1 MSSVRRNN
9 LIYSFLTRPERV
21 IAAALIV
28 GLSVLALVNYGQL
41 KEARQELNRA
51 AAVPVER
58 CQAVKRL
65 VEVEAGSAFGQL
77 MKQAGVTDADASA
90 IFTAAEDV
98 YDLSLLRAGRA
109 IELTFVRDDGSLQRL
124 SYQIDTEEVLT
135 VDREK
140 GDSGGDRWIAS
151 RAPIAYD
158 VTIRTVE
165 GEIESSLYVAGLKQD
180 LDERAIIA
188 LADVFQWTI
197 DFVLDVQKGDRFKMI
212 FEERS
217 LDGQYVMPGAVL
229 AAEYINA
236 EGPHYAFYFKGSAGE
251 EGYYDNEGDSVQRVF
266 LRTPAEFRYI
276 SSGFTTGQRYISAF
290 NMSTGHRA
298 VDYAAPSGTPVRT
311 VGDGKVVFA
320 GWGGAYGNKVSIRH
334 NAVYTT
340 NYCHLSKILV
350 RSGQQVSQGKTIG
363 LVGSTGL
370 STGPHLH
377 YEMVKNGTKI
387 NPLREVFPSTKPVP
401 ESDRPQFLTVME
413 DMKRQLDKE

>member
-1 MSSVRRNN
+1 M
-9 LIYSFLTRPERV
+9 
-21 IAAALIV
+21 AAALIV
-28 GLSVLALVNYGQL
+28 GLSILTLINYGQL
-41 KEARQELNRA
+41 KEARKELGRV

-58 CQAVKRL
+58 CQSVKRL
-65 VEVEAGSAFGQL
+65 VQVEAGSAFGQL
-77 MKQAGVTDADASA
+77 MKQAGVNDDDASA
-90 IFTAAEDV
+90 IFAAAEDV

-109 IELTFVRDDGSLQRL
+109 IELTFGRDDGALQRL

-140 GDSGGDRWIAS
+140 SDSGGERWIAS

-158 VTIRTVE
+158 VSVRTVE

-217 LDGQYVMPGAVL
+217 LNGQYVMPGAVL

-236 EGPHYAFYFKGSAGE
+236 EGPHYAFYFKGASGE
-251 EGYYDNEGDSVQRVF
+251 EGYYDDEGDSVQRVF

-334 NAVYTT
+334 NATYTT

-377 YEMVKNGTKI
+377 YEMVRNGAKI

-401 ESDRPQFLTVME
+401 ENDRSQFLAVME
-413 DMKRQLDKE
+413 EMKKQLDKE